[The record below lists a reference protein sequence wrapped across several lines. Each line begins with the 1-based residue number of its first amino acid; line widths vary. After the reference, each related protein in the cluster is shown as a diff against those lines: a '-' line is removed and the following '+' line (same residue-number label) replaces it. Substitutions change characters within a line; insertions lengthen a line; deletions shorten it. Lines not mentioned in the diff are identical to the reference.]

1 MNIKYVFD
9 EERPGLS
16 SGGLLMSL
24 ARVHRHCQLR
34 CSVSD
39 ANSAYCKGGCGET
52 SIGSIRVPLM
62 IIYGISMYAVSE
74 FRYWYYAIFV

>member
-1 MNIKYVFD
+1 MFSMWRE

-24 ARVHRHCQLR
+24 VRVHRHCQLR

-39 ANSAYCKGGCGET
+39 ANSAYCKGSRGET
-52 SIGSIRVPLM
+52 SMGSMRISVMINTAMELVCMQRVNIDIGVM
-62 IIYGISMYAVSE
+62 
-74 FRYWYYAIFV
+74 